1 MTTYEVVG
9 SENVKYRVIV
19 QASSQGEAEE
29 KFFSHLRTSH
39 DNYIDTFTSGISIE
53 VKELVEEA

>member
-9 SENVKYRVIV
+9 KETVCYRTIV
-19 QASSQGEAEE
+19 QANSQAEAEE
-29 KFFSHLRTSH
+29 KFFSHLRAPH
-39 DNYIDTFTSGISIE
+39 HNYIDTLTTGLAIE

>member
-19 QASSQGEAEE
+19 QANSQGEAEE
-29 KFFSHLRTSH
+29 KFFSCLRGNSA
-39 DNYIDTFTSGISIE
+39 NYIDTLTSGISIE